1 MKAVIDSEFERLLS
15 DASERPDAVR
25 ALRHADDVWRCV
37 VAPTASEGERAAWEW
52 LRAQLSDALLEL
64 WQPNERTHDPEALK
78 RVPPER
84 RNELAADAYLLALG
98 GLNLFTVLATEAR
111 QEEAAR
117 RAVVESLR
125 RVGELI
131 AVNLRTL
138 RSQSPTWADA

>member
-1 MKAVIDSEFERLLS
+1 
-15 DASERPDAVR
+15 
-25 ALRHADDVWRCV
+25 
-37 VAPTASEGERAAWEW
+37 
-52 LRAQLSDALLEL
+52 
-64 WQPNERTHDPEALK
+64 LK

-138 RSQSPTWADA
+138 RSQPPTWADA